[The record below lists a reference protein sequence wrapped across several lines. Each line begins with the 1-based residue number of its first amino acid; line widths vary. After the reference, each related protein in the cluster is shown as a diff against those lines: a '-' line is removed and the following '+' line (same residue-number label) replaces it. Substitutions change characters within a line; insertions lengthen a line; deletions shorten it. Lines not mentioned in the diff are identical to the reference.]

1 MIRFFNKLL
10 RLKPKSV
17 VIVSGLPRSG
27 TSMMMRMLEAGGL
40 EIVQDAIRKPNEDN
54 PKGYYEFE
62 RVKKLPEGDV
72 EWLATARGRVVKV
85 IAALLIHLPQSYTY
99 KVLFMRRRM
108 SEILASQRKMLLR
121 RGEDPNQVDDVE
133 MTRLFEQ
140 HLAQVYAWMDQ
151 QANVDY
157 IDVSYNKMLEDPSR
171 LIEEI
176 QAFLGQALDTSAMA
190 AVVEPTLY
198 RQRR

>member
-1 MIRFFNKLL
+1 
-10 RLKPKSV
+10 
-17 VIVSGLPRSG
+17 
-27 TSMMMRMLEAGGL
+27 MMMRMLEAGGL
-40 EIVQDAIRKPNEDN
+40 EIVQDDIRKPNEDN

-62 RVKKLPEGDV
+62 RVKKLPKGDV
-72 EWLATARGRVVKV
+72 EWLAAARGRVVKV

-121 RGEDPNQVDDVE
+121 RGEDPNQVNDVE

-157 IDVSYNKMLEDPSR
+157 IDVSYNKMLEDPSG

-176 QAFLGQALDTSAMA
+176 QTFLGQALDTSAMA

-198 RQRR
+198 RQRQ